1 MVINLKDEGRYVLLI
16 LYHYLCA
23 VLACT
28 THHLPTVI

>member
-1 MVINLKDEGRYVLLI
+1 MVIKLKDEERYVLLI
-16 LYHYLCA
+16 LGHYFCA